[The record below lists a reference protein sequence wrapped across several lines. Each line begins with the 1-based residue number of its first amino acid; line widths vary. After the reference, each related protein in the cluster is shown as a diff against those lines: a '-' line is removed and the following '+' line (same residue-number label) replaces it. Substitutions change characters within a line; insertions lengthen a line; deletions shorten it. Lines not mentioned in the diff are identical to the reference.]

1 MSLRILLLP
10 VNMTKV
16 PGLYPPAVGH
26 PSRGHLC
33 QVLAHAKLDGSL
45 CYVTLVLIP
54 VTYLLSASGKVQV
67 NAEALQLFAPL
78 PAVMSSP
85 DNPVTDAKVTLG
97 RILYYDPR
105 LSANQKISCN
115 TCHPLDAYGA
125 ESKSVSTGFKNQQG
139 KRNAPTVYNAA
150 GHFVQFWDGRAPT
163 VEEQAK
169 GPITNPV
176 EMAMPSNAAA
186 VEVIKSMPDY
196 VALFQTAFPQDK
208 DPITYNNMALAIGA
222 FERGLVTPSAWDAFI
237 QGDQSALTDAQKSG
251 FNTFA
256 ATGCQWCH
264 SGPYV
269 GGSAY
274 QKLGVVKPWPNQ
286 TDQGVYQLTKDD
298 MDKMVFK
305 VPSLRTR
312 VALGAVII
320 VVVAIVISKRRA
332 AHMGEAAPIGAEA
345 AGAVSPPVE
354 GAPRGRGH
362 PRVGRVGRHGDLSG
376 RRPRGRRQTPRVAH
390 G

>member
-1 MSLRILLLP
+1 MSNLSSRRIRWFALL
-10 VNMTKV
+10 
-16 PGLYPPAVGH
+16 
-26 PSRGHLC
+26 
-33 QVLAHAKLDGSL
+33 
-45 CYVTLVLIP
+45 VTLVLIP

-67 NAEALQLFAPL
+67 NTEALQLFAPL
-78 PAVMSSP
+78 PAVMSSL
-85 DNPVTDAKVTLG
+85 DNPVTDAKVKLG

-115 TCHPLDAYGA
+115 SCHPLDAYGA

-139 KRNAPTVYNAA
+139 KRNSPTVYNAA

-186 VEVIKSMPDY
+186 VEVIKSMPEY
-196 VALFQTAFPQDK
+196 VVLFQTAFPQDK
-208 DPITYNNMALAIGA
+208 DPVTYNNMALAIGA

-264 SGPYV
+264 AGPYV

-305 VPSLRTR
+305 VPSLRNIKKTGPYFHDGSVPTLDQAIR
-312 VALGAVII
+312 NMAVHQRGVTLTDAQVKSIEI
-320 VVVAIVISKRRA
+320 WMESLTGQIPMSYIK
-332 AHMGEAAPIGAEA
+332 
-345 AGAVSPPVE
+345 PPKL
-354 GAPRGRGH
+354 PK
-362 PRVGRVGRHGDLSG
+362 STS
-376 RRPRGRRQTPRVAH
+376 QTPPPS
-390 G
+390 GE